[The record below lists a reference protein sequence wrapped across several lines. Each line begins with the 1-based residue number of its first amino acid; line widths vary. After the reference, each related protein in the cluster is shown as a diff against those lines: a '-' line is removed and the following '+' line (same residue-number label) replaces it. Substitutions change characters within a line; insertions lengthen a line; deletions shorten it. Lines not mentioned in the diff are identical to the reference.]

1 MNFDKPKY
9 QKFENLTIKENLC
22 YMFTIS
28 NPFLNSNDPIY
39 KLISN
44 FDEIKH
50 IYNSNLKENKKF
62 FYFNKEKIHDIL
74 YDLEEILKIDDDKE
88 EIKLSELFYF
98 SLLLIDNPVLIKYE
112 ISLNYIK
119 KVNDLINKSKNNAL
133 KILLLSKIILILIYN
148 FKGQNYYDENIY
160 GTEIEKMKNDYISI
174 IKNNLEILNFDLNY
188 EDYIA
193 KEIDYIY
200 MKIILALIKKN
211 DFNDIGEIIK
221 IIEELDLKSINIT
234 EIIYKGLSEELD
246 NKNDNYWN
254 RYKIENFDD
263 LKYKNII
270 NFYYILLKYIF
281 KNSLYIYNI
290 KFLNENRK
298 NLLNLLSKNFSDIK
312 KLCEEEDK
320 IEYIINNLINSKYYL
335 NSKGKNNVDQ
345 NNYSNNFAA
354 SIANQG
360 EEKDDFVNN
369 FFGMNQ
375 KSQLSQNISS
385 IIILDEEFKNR
396 VKSILQKSKIIID
409 IDKLNFQ
416 FYHGDKLN
424 ENIDSDKLLVNVNY
438 EKYIESQENDNY
450 TKIIYKNYQKYL
462 QFLKAIVEY
471 LKHIKIKFNPRII
484 LKLKRENSDVNK
496 ESKNKDYKDIYFI
509 NCEYLFINQINGNK
523 ELKFVDRNILI
534 NGINGNNVG
543 FILLIN
549 ELSNEDYSGAKFLY
563 HDNITPNNNNNSVSI
578 LKLIEEA

>member
-50 IYNSNLKENKKF
+50 IYNSNLKENKNF

-290 KFLNENRK
+290 EFLNENRK

-312 KLCEEEDK
+312 KYCEEEDK
-320 IEYIINNLINSKYYL
+320 IEYIINNLTNSKYYL

-360 EEKDDFVNN
+360 EEKDDFVKD
-369 FFGMNQ
+369 FIGMNQ

-416 FYHGDKLN
+416 FYHGYKLN
-424 ENIDSDKLLVNVNY
+424 INIESDKLLVNVNY

-534 NGINGNNVG
+534 NGINGNNFG

-549 ELSNEDYSGAKFLY
+549 ELSDEDYSGAKFLY

>member
-1 MNFDKPKY
+1 MNFEKPKY

-298 NLLNLLSKNFSDIK
+298 NLLNLLSKNFWDIK

-320 IEYIINNLINSKYYL
+320 IEYIINNLTNSKYYL
-335 NSKGKNNVDQ
+335 NSKGKNDGDQ
-345 NNYSNNFAA
+345 NNYSNNFVA
-354 SIANQG
+354 SIAKLG
-360 EEKDDFVNN
+360 EEKDDFVKD
-369 FFGMNQ
+369 FIGMNQ
-375 KSQLSQNISS
+375 ENQLNKNISF
-385 IIILDEEFKNR
+385 IIILDEKFKNI

-424 ENIDSDKLLVNVNY
+424 KNIDSDKLLVNVNY

-471 LKHIKIKFNPRII
+471 LKHIKIKFNQRII

-509 NCEYLFINQINGNK
+509 NCEYLFINQINGNE

-534 NGINGNNVG
+534 NGINGNNLG

-549 ELSNEDYSGAKFLY
+549 ELSDEDYSGAKFLY

>member
-335 NSKGKNNVDQ
+335 NSKGKNDGDQ

-534 NGINGNNVG
+534 NGINGNNFG

-549 ELSNEDYSGAKFLY
+549 ELSDEDYSGAKFLY